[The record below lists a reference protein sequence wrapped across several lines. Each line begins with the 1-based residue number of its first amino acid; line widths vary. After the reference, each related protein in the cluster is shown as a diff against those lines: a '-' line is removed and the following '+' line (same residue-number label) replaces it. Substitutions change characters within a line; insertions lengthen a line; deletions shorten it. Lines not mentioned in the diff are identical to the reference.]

1 MSYDIDAC
9 MKLIIAMAV
18 AWTAEYRDAY
28 RKYLGNPSPANKARV
43 KYWEYRLKDPFI
55 NLTDADLR
63 TIQRQVE
70 AGKNKNF
77 RYRPDDFV

>member
-9 MKLIIAMAV
+9 QRLIIAMGT
-18 AWTAEYRDAY
+18 AWSAEYRDAY
-28 RKYLGNPSPANKARV
+28 RKYLGNPTTANEARV
-43 KYWEYRLKDPFI
+43 RYWEYRLKDPFI

-77 RYRPDDFV
+77 RYRPDEIF